1 MTNID
6 IQTHITDTDT
16 HIQSG
21 EKNEM
26 AQKYIKFTV
35 PPLYLVNEK
44 YAEHHD
50 KNENYAKNHDK
61 KMEHMLKTVFVPLIA
76 LT

>member
-1 MTNID
+1 
-6 IQTHITDTDT
+6 
-16 HIQSG
+16 
-21 EKNEM
+21 M

-44 YAEHHD
+44 YAQHHD
-50 KNENYAKNHDK
+50 KNENYAKNHDEK
-61 KMEHMLKTVFVPLIA
+61 LEHMLKTVFVPLVA